1 MALVCKS
8 GARECTAC
16 RLCFS
21 ASVCE
26 ICGRKFPVGKKYYE
40 LFHTKICS
48 DCVEISIA
56 EEEKVCS
63 LCGDAIYIGE
73 NTLLFD
79 DKKICSCC
87 ISVSEY
93 KKNYV

>member
-21 ASVCE
+21 ASVCK
-26 ICGRKFPVGKKYYE
+26 ICGRKFPAGKKYYE
-40 LFHTKICS
+40 LFHTKVCS
-48 DCVEISIA
+48 DCAEISIA

-63 LCGDAIYIGE
+63 LCGDVICE
-73 NTLLFD
+73 NEEHMLFD
-79 DKKICSCC
+79 DKLLCSYC

>member
-26 ICGRKFPVGKKYYE
+26 ICGKKIPDGKKCYE
-40 LFHTKICS
+40 LFHMSMCS
-48 DCVEISIA
+48 DCIETIIA
-56 EEEKVCS
+56 EEEMVCS
-63 LCGDAIYIGE
+63 LCGDAINNGE
-73 NTLLFD
+73 ETLLFD
-79 DKKICSCC
+79 DKQICSCC
-87 ISVSEY
+87 TSVSEY